1 MILDTIAA
9 AVAKRLTEDIR
20 QISRDEMRQM
30 ALDAPAAEG
39 FPFEQ
44 ALKRPGISAIC
55 EVKRASPSKGVIAE
69 EFPYVDIAREYEQA
83 GAAAISVLTERDYFQ
98 GSCRYLQ
105 EISSEV
111 KTPLL
116 RKDFIIDEYQV
127 YEARR
132 SGASAI
138 LLICA
143 LLDDEQLDK
152 LFRRAASLGVSALGG
167 ARGGDEVRGG
177 GCCWGRIHGLHNTH
191 R

>member
-55 EVKRASPSKGVIAE
+55 EVKRASPSKGAIAE

-105 EISSEV
+105 EISSAV

-127 YEARR
+127 DEARR

-152 LFRRAASLGVSALGG
+152 LFRRA
-167 ARGGDEVRGG
+167 D
-177 GCCWGRIHGLHNTH
+177 
-191 R
+191 